1 MELYDYW
8 RSSAAYRVR
17 IALNLK
23 GIAYASVPV
32 NLRCGGQRSPDF
44 RRVNPLGTV
53 PCLRDGDVVL
63 SQSLAIVEYLD
74 ETHPEPPLLPG
85 NAAERARARQLALL
99 IACEMHPLNNL
110 KVLQYL
116 EHGMG
121 LAEEQRRR
129 WYRHWITEGFTALE
143 AMLAPT
149 AGDFALGGDRP
160 SVVDAFL
167 VPQVYNANRWRC
179 DMSPYPTICRIND
192 RCLQLEAFAA
202 AAPERQPDAPPP
214 RPAG

>member
-1 MELYDYW
+1 MELYGYW
-8 RSSAAYRVR
+8 RSSAAYRAR

-23 GIAYASVPV
+23 GIAYTSVPV
-32 NLRCGGQRSPDF
+32 NLACGEQRSADF
-44 RRVNPLGTV
+44 RRLNPQSTV

-63 SQSLAIVEYLD
+63 GQSLAIIEYLD
-74 ETHPEPPLLPG
+74 ETHPEPPLLPAG
-85 NAAERARARQLALL
+85 AAERARARQLALL
-99 IACEMHPLNNL
+99 IACEIHPLNNL

-121 LAEEQRRR
+121 IDEPGRRR
-129 WYRHWITEGFTALE
+129 WYRHWIAEGFTALE

-149 AGDFALGGDRP
+149 AGAFALGDDRP
-160 SVVDAFL
+160 SVVDVFL

-179 DMSPYPTICRIND
+179 DLSPYPTIQRIND
-192 RCLQLEAFAA
+192 RCLQLPAFAE

-214 RPAG
+214 KGG